1 MKGVIVAAGYGT
13 RFLPASKTIPKEM
26 FPLIDKPAIAFIV
39 EEFIASGIK
48 EILIISSRRKKSMED
63 YFDREIELETVF
75 TKEGNNE
82 KLEKI
87 KTDDALIYFVR
98 QKEMRGTG
106 DALLLAESFAG
117 DEPLCIA
124 YPDDIVFSKKPLAA
138 QLEAAM
144 GNKNEAILG
153 VMQVPF
159 AETDRYGIVEV
170 DNQQVSKIIEKPPA
184 GTAPS
189 NQAVIGR
196 FIIPPSIFPLLKEE
210 KEKNPSG
217 EFYHIDPL
225 NILAKQGLVKAIP
238 FEGLRVDVGDTL
250 GYVKA
255 IIEYGLM
262 RDDIKEPLQDFL
274 DKKGN
279 N

>member
-39 EEFIASGIK
+39 EEFIESGIK

-75 TKEGNNE
+75 TKEGQKE
-82 KLEKI
+82 KLKKI
-87 KTDDALIYFVR
+87 RPNDALIYFIR
-98 QKEMRGTG
+98 QQEMRGTG

-117 DEPLCIA
+117 NEPICIA

-144 GNKNEAILG
+144 TSQNQAILG
-153 VMQVPF
+153 VMEVPF
-159 AETDRYGIVEV
+159 EETDRYGIVEINDRKV
-170 DNQQVSKIIEKPPA
+170 TQIIEKPPK

-189 NQAVIGR
+189 NHAVIGR
-196 FIIPPSIFPLLKEE
+196 FIIPPEIFPLLKKERE
-210 KEKNPSG
+210 KSPTG

-225 NILAKQGLVKAIP
+225 NILAKKGLVKSHP

-262 RDDIKEPLQDFL
+262 RDDIKEPLQEFL
-274 DKKGN
+274 NDKGK
-279 N
+279 

>member
-13 RFLPASKTIPKEM
+13 RFLPASKTVPKEM

-39 EEFIASGIK
+39 EEFIEAGIK
-48 EILIISSRRKKSMED
+48 EILIISSRRKKSLED

-75 TKEGNNE
+75 TKEGQSE

-87 KTDDALIYFVR
+87 RPDDALIYFVR

-117 DEPLCIA
+117 NEPLCIA
-124 YPDDIVFSKKPLAA
+124 YPDDIVFSQKPLAA
-138 QLEAAM
+138 QLEEAM
-144 GNKNEAILG
+144 TNKNQAILG
-153 VMQVPF
+153 VMEVPF
-159 AETDRYGIVEV
+159 EETDRYGIVEITNDKV
-170 DNQQVSKIIEKPPA
+170 TKIIEKPA
-184 GTAPS
+184 KGTAPS

-196 FIIPPSIFPLLKEE
+196 FIIPPEIFPLLKEE
-210 KEKNPSG
+210 RKKSPTG

-225 NILAKQGLVKAIP
+225 NILAKQGLVKSLP
-238 FEGLRVDVGDTL
+238 FEGLRVDVGDQL

-262 RDDIKEPLQDFL
+262 RDDLKEPLQEFINE
-274 DKKGN
+274 KSK
-279 N
+279 